1 MIKKVIFD
9 LDNTLIMWDDKYYD
23 TLDETLKYYNIAYNS
38 DIKAKLIKAV
48 DGYENRYDI
57 YNMEYMKLLMEEY
70 SNIKLPDDFVYMWT
84 LYLEKCVPN
93 ELDPELVEILEYLNN
108 KYELT
113 VLTNWFLMEQVNR
126 LKNYGILKYF
136 KEVVGTEK
144 IKNKP
149 NKEAYIKAAIPY
161 KMEEC
166 VMIGD
171 SIKKDVEGAIEY
183 GMDAILYDYNDEYT
197 GDLKKVKKL
206 IELKKYL

>member
-1 MIKKVIFD
+1 MIKRIIFD
-9 LDNTLIMWDDKYYD
+9 LDNTLIMWKDKYYD
-23 TLDETLKYYNIAYNS
+23 TLDETLIYYNIAYNS

-48 DGYENRYDI
+48 DDYENRYDI
-57 YNMEYMKLLMEEY
+57 YNMEYMKSLMEEY
-70 SNIKLPDDFVYMWT
+70 SNIKLPNYFVYMWT
-84 LYLEKCVPN
+84 LYLEKCIPN
-93 ELDPELVEILEYLNN
+93 ELDPELVEILEYLSN

-113 VLTNWFLMEQVNR
+113 VLTNWFLDEQVNR

-136 KEVVGTEK
+136 KEVVATET

-149 NKEAYIKAAIPY
+149 NKEAYIEAAKPY

-171 SIKKDVEGAIEY
+171 SLKKDVKGALEY
-183 GMDAILYDYNDEYT
+183 GMDAILFDYNDEYH
-197 GDLKKVKKL
+197 GNLKKVNKL